1 MRAAVARWR
10 HLIRPIDRISM
21 TARSSLTIV
30 LAAGEGTRMRSHL
43 PKVLH
48 SVAHQSLLAH
58 VLAAAPKGTGT
69 SLAVVIGPDHQAV
82 ADEAKRIRPDALTFV
97 QQDRLGTAHA
107 VLAARDAIVRGVDDL
122 LIAFGDTPLISAET
136 FARLRAPLVKG
147 GAIAA
152 LGFRAADPTGY
163 GRFIVDG
170 DRLVAIREQA
180 DASAEERKI

>member
-1 MRAAVARWR
+1 
-10 HLIRPIDRISM
+10 M

-97 QQDRLGTAHA
+97 QQDRLGTPPAG
-107 VLAARDAIVRGVDDL
+107 LAARGALSRGG
-122 LIAFGDTPLISAET
+122 GDFLISFGGT
-136 FARLRAPLVKG
+136 PPISARTLSPLRPPPA
-147 GAIAA
+147 
-152 LGFRAADPTGY
+152 
-163 GRFIVDG
+163 
-170 DRLVAIREQA
+170 Q
-180 DASAEERKI
+180 

>member
-1 MRAAVARWR
+1 
-10 HLIRPIDRISM
+10 M

-82 ADEAKRIRPDALTFV
+82 SDEAKRIRPDALTFV
-97 QQDRLGTAHA
+97 QQDRLGTAPA
-107 VLAARDAIVRGVDDL
+107 GLG
-122 LIAFGDTPLISAET
+122 
-136 FARLRAPLVKG
+136 G
-147 GAIAA
+147 GAAPA
-152 LGFRAADPTGY
+152 LGGGGA
-163 GRFIVDG
+163 V
-170 DRLVAIREQA
+170 
-180 DASAEERKI
+180 